1 METMRANNCFT
12 FHEDAWGCE
21 FLREQYMLW
30 GLGFF
35 HGG

>member
-1 METMRANNCFT
+1 MMRVQIIVLK
-12 FHEDAWGCE
+12 DVWGCE